1 MKAFLLFFG
10 FICMFSFAYA
20 HSGRTDANGCHT
32 NRKTGTYHCHG
43 KSKKKISA
51 ARPVV
56 SKSGNINKKASAKSD
71 KLSQTEDKKEK
82 EASKKKK
89 VAIKNKKEQSKSTN
103 KAENITKSIKG
114 NKK

>member
-10 FICMFSFAYA
+10 FICMFSFVYA

-56 SKSGNINKKASAKSD
+56 SNKKASAKSD
-71 KLSQTEDKKEK
+71 KLSQTEDKKET
-82 EASKKKK
+82 SKKKK
-89 VAIKNKKEQSKSTN
+89 VAIKNKKKQSKSTN
-103 KAENITKSIKG
+103 KAENTTKSIKG
-114 NKK
+114 NNK

>member
-1 MKAFLLFFG
+1 MKAFLLFLG
-10 FICMFSFAYA
+10 FIYIFSFAYA

-43 KSKKKISA
+43 KSKKNISA

-56 SKSGNINKKASAKSD
+56 SKSGNINKKAIAKSD
-71 KLSQTEDKKEK
+71 KLSQTENKK

-103 KAENITKSIKG
+103 KAENTTKSIKG

>member
-1 MKAFLLFFG
+1 MKAFLLFLG
-10 FICMFSFAYA
+10 FIYIFSFAYA

-56 SKSGNINKKASAKSD
+56 SNKKASAKSN
-71 KLSQTEDKKEK
+71 KLSQTEDKKET
-82 EASKKKK
+82 SKKKK

-103 KAENITKSIKG
+103 KAENTTKSIKG